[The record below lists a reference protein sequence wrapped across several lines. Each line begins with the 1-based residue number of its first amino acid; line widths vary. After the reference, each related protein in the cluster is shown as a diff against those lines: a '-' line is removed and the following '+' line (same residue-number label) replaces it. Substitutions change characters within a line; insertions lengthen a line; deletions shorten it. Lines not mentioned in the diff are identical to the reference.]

1 MSTYGFLAPVV
12 NLDMTT
18 ESLDSR
24 ITITRAL
31 NTATRVNSSGLVEV
45 VNANLPR
52 FDYTLNTGGTCKGL
66 LVEESRINICRQ
78 SQDLN
83 TTWTKNSAGVTPDAA
98 ISPDGTQN
106 ADLLSFTGGAFQ
118 TLYQDITVT
127 SGQVYTLS
135 FYAKAATVGNTPFR
149 VWIAQVG
156 GSATVI
162 TPTQEWVRYTI
173 TGTAPDTSVR
183 TTFGVMATGAAV
195 DVYIWGVQLELG
207 AYATSYIPT
216 TTVSVT
222 RNADVVTITGG
233 DFSGFW
239 QAGRGGVIAEAL
251 PSVVSGTRP
260 VVQFDDG
267 TTNEV
272 IAVRGNTT
280 NPELYIVDGGVD
292 QAQIDAGTIAANTS
306 YVFRGWWDSNDCK
319 AKVDSGAV
327 VADTSATMPTVT
339 QMRIGCDG
347 TNYLNGHVATIRYYD
362 RFCDRIYTRRKSKA
376 IFQIM

>member
-24 ITITRAL
+24 TTVTRAL

-52 FDYTLNTGGTCKGL
+52 FDYTLNTGGACKGL
-66 LVEESRINICRQ
+66 LIEESRINICRQ
-78 SQDLN
+78 SEDLG
-83 TTWTKNSAGVTPDAA
+83 TTWTKSGASVTVNAA
-98 ISPDGTQN
+98 VSPDGTQD
-106 ADLLSFTGGAFQ
+106 ADLLSMTGGVFQ
-118 TLYQDITVT
+118 MLYQDIGVT
-127 SGQVYTLS
+127 SGQQYTLS
-135 FYAKAATVGNTPFR
+135 FYAKSATGANTQFR
-149 VWIAQVG
+149 AWIEQAG

-162 TPTQEWVRYTI
+162 TPTQSWVRYSI
-173 TGTAPDTSVR
+173 TATATDANVR
-183 TTFGVMATGAAV
+183 TAFSTIISASAV

-207 AYATSYIPT
+207 AFATSYIPT
-216 TTVSVT
+216 TTASVT
-222 RNADVVTITGG
+222 RNADVATITGG

-272 IAVRGNTT
+272 IAVRGNTA

-306 YVFRGWWDSNDCK
+306 YVFYGWWDTNDCK

>member
-18 ESLDSR
+18 EALDPR
-24 ITITRAL
+24 VTVTRAS

-45 VNANLPR
+45 VNADLPR

-66 LVEESRINICRQ
+66 LIEESRINICRQ

-83 TTWTKNSAGVTPDAA
+83 TTWTKNSASVTPDAA

-106 ADLLSFTGGAFQ
+106 ADLLSFTGAAFQ
-118 TLYQDITVT
+118 SLYQDITVT

-149 VWIAQVG
+149 VWIEQVG

-162 TPTQEWVRYTI
+162 KPTQEWVRYTI
-173 TGTAPDTSVR
+173 TATAPDTSVR
-183 TTFGVMATGAAV
+183 TTFGTVTPPVAA

-207 AYATSYIPT
+207 AFATSYIPT
-216 TTVSVT
+216 TTGSVT
-222 RNADVVTITGG
+222 RNADVATITGG

-239 QAGRGGVIAEAL
+239 QAGRGGVIAAAL

-267 TTNEV
+267 TANEI

-280 NPELYIVDGGVD
+280 NPELYIVDGGAD
-292 QAQIDAGTIAANTS
+292 QAQMDAGTIAANTS
-306 YVFRGWWDSNDCK
+306 YVFHGWWDTNDCK
-319 AKVDSGAV
+319 AKVGGGAV
-327 VADTSATMPTVT
+327 VADTTATIPTVT

-362 RFCDRIYTRRKSKA
+362 RFSDRIYTRRKSKA
-376 IFQIM
+376 IFTIM